1 MLRVVSPAAVLLAC
15 LLAFSVPGRAVEVV
29 RITKGPEA
37 RWVVGDRS
45 RSVITSDGRLAIQ
58 LLVKKSPNVRQSY
71 YVVSFEARN
80 GQPVNF
86 SARVADRPMQRTH
99 FAARAE
105 PSRPYQWG
113 EHLPAEL
120 DTVYVMVRP
129 SK

>member
-1 MLRVVSPAAVLLAC
+1 MFRAAFAALMLVLAVPAEAMEVLQ
-15 LLAFSVPGRAVEVV
+15 
-29 RITKGPEA
+29 ITKGPNE
-37 RWVVGDRS
+37 RWAVGDKS
-45 RSVITSDGRLAIQ
+45 KPVVTSDGRLAV
-58 LLVKKSPNVRQSY
+58 LLTVQKSPNSGQSY
-71 YVVSFEARN
+71 YVLSFESKT

-105 PSRPYQWG
+105 PARPYQWG

-120 DTVYVMVRP
+120 GTVYVMYRG

>member
-1 MLRVVSPAAVLLAC
+1 MLRAVLLSVV
-15 LLAFSVPGRAVEVV
+15 LASSSLAAGAMEVLEL
-29 RITKGPEA
+29 TKGPNA
-37 RWVVGDRS
+37 HWAVGDRS
-45 RSVITSDGRLAIQ
+45 PAVLTSDGRLAIQ
-58 LLVKKSPNVRQSY
+58 LLVKPSPSARQSY
-71 YVVSFEARN
+71 YVVSFESRS

-120 DTVYVMVRP
+120 GTVYVMVRP

>member
-1 MLRVVSPAAVLLAC
+1 MFRAAFAALMLVLAVPAAAMEVLQ
-15 LLAFSVPGRAVEVV
+15 
-29 RITKGPEA
+29 ITKGPNE
-37 RWVVGDRS
+37 RWTVGDKS
-45 RSVITSDGRLAIQ
+45 KPVVTSDGRLAV
-58 LLVKKSPNVRQSY
+58 LLTVQKSPNSGQSY
-71 YVVSFEARN
+71 YVLSFESKT

-105 PSRPYQWG
+105 PARPYQWG

-120 DTVYVMVRP
+120 GTVYVMYRG

>member
-1 MLRVVSPAAVLLAC
+1 MLRAVLVAVVLASSS
-15 LLAFSVPGRAVEVV
+15 LGAGAMEVLQL
-29 RITKGPEA
+29 TKGPEA
-37 RWVVGDRS
+37 RWAVGDRS
-45 RSVITSDGRLAIQ
+45 ETVVTSDGRLAVH
-58 LLVKKSPNVRQSY
+58 LLVKKSPNTGQSY
-71 YVVSFEARN
+71 YVVSFETRSE
-80 GQPVNF
+80 QPVNF

-120 DTVYVMVRP
+120 TTVYVMYRP